1 MLYRIFS
8 VFISCLAILSLGAK
22 DTYTNKL
29 KKNTRLTICQDT
41 TIDRLVNGNVV
52 AAPIVVVRENP
63 KNNSSQQPTKHSK
76 PQKVV
81 EKEKKPTVSPRDT
94 SVALSSPK
102 KQSTTARGYR
112 VKIYMGGS
120 TRVDKDNARQAG
132 HHFKTAFP
140 DVSVYIHFVSPHWI
154 ILAGDFVTRE
164 DALSFIHE
172 IKQRGYVC
180 AIEPTV
186 VKSLIKAAE

>member
-41 TIDRLVNGNVV
+41 TIDRLVNGRVG
-52 AAPIVVVRENP
+52 ATPVVVREKP
-63 KNNSSQQPTKHSK
+63 KNNSAQQPAERSK
-76 PQKVV
+76 AHKVV
-81 EKEKKPTVSPRDT
+81 EKKPTVSPRDT
-94 SVALSSPK
+94 SVAVSAPK
-102 KQSTTARGYR
+102 KQSTTARGDR

-140 DVSVYIHFVSPHWI
+140 DVSVYIHFVSPHRI
-154 ILAGDFVTRE
+154 ILARDFVTRE
-164 DALSFIHE
+164 DAL
-172 IKQRGYVC
+172 
-180 AIEPTV
+180 
-186 VKSLIKAAE
+186 